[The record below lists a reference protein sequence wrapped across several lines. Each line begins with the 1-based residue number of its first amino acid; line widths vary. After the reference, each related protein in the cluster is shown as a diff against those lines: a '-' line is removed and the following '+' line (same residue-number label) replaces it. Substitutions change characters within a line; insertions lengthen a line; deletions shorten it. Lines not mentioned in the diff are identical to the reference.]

1 MTFLELSLSGGVFIL
16 AIAAF
21 RAVTLRRL
29 PKGTFVALWWAAA
42 LRLLLPLTLPSSL
55 SVYTL
60 LEGLR
65 APEPAAPTAPMLP
78 PAPAAVP
85 VVPVAPPP
93 RVAVVPTA
101 PAPAPA
107 EPFPIWTALWL
118 AGAALLGLWFLV
130 RYLRWRRRFRESLP
144 VAHCPGF
151 ETWFTLRRRVEV
163 RMTDQIAAPLTYG
176 ILRPVVLLPKTLDLG
191 DEAAVTCVLAH
202 ERAHIQRMDG
212 LFKLVLAAALCVHWC
227 NPAAWL
233 LYALANRDMELR
245 CDEAAVRALGE
256 DSRERYALTLI
267 RLAELR
273 NECVPLCGF
282 SHKSGMEERIRAI
295 MSIKKQS
302 LLACAVALALALGI
316 TTAFA
321 TSAKPPEADGPDYEG
336 IVDGELLA
344 KSSAESAALWDE
356 TLAPY
361 APFGLTW
368 TFDDPDLDGN
378 GLTMT
383 WEGHE
388 VSGISDQE
396 KGLWITEHTGNSA
409 YGPDAVELY
418 AVYEDGK
425 LTGLRLATEEEQAQF
440 DRDRKLSSEGLA
452 MKQKVQALADSVR
465 YDDGH
470 IYFTI
475 PESEGTWSIFI
486 DGTLAVEDGPGKP
499 VRYLAEESEQA
510 EWVPRMTYSFEVGEA
525 AFEELTMEIAYGN
538 AHYIYP
544 LTLLLP
550 EGKPLAAEPLPEGKA
565 DVPQDGSLVWP
576 VDSTQITN
584 SFGDRAKPGGE
595 GVVTHTGVD
604 IGGMEKGTPIYAA
617 GDGTVKEAGFNA
629 QDGNF
634 IRIDH
639 TRGEE
644 TLYAHCQSLLVK
656 TGDAVT
662 AGQTIAT
669 VGSTGLSTGPHLH
682 FEYLVNGI
690 SVDPLRYEREN
701 HFRCALDL
709 ADASIGEWT
718 KGSPIVALL
727 DGTVLEAGVRER
739 GQALGPYMEIEY
751 EGGYSM
757 GFASCQSVLVKTGDT
772 VKAGEVLG
780 YVGEHMFV
788 SGPASPEM
796 REAEEESA
804 KITRQWMEEDLVN
817 GEYPRNRLGETY
829 GRDFAY
835 ELGESP
841 DLIAAVDDGGLEGYI
856 ALDESRYTL
865 GLSPE
870 MRNAFENWCQENK
883 VKGYTLPLYDSEHNR
898 IGTFCGNGDGN
909 APPSFRQITWEEL
922 KAAEA
927 QGFPNSKGSEPFTRE
942 LPFKTMEEAA
952 KANAEGWHWPEP
964 EE

>member
-1 MTFLELSLSGGVFIL
+1 MTLLNLTISGTAFIL
-16 AIAAF
+16 AIALF
-21 RAVTLRRL
+21 RAFALRWL

-42 LRLLLPLTLPSSL
+42 LRLLLPLTVPSSF

-60 LEGLR
+60 LESLD
-65 APEPAAPTAPMLP
+65 
-78 PAPAAVP
+78 APAAADAPVMVPQVPAAQVIPRVP
-85 VVPVAPPP
+85 VRMAPAVPADLPAPPP
-93 RVAVVPTA
+93 
-101 PAPAPA
+101 
-107 EPFPIWTALWL
+107 EPFPVWTALWL
-118 AGAALLGLWFLV
+118 TGAVLLALWFLI
-130 RYLRWRRRFRESLP
+130 RYLRWRRRFREALP
-144 VAHCPGF
+144 VENCPGL
-151 ETWFTLRRRVEV
+151 ETWLSLRRRVEV
-163 RMTDQIAAPLTYG
+163 RMTDRITAPLAYG
-176 ILRPVVLLPKTLDLG
+176 IFRPVILLPKILDLR
-191 DEAAVTCVLAH
+191 DEEAVTCVLAH
-202 ERAHIQRMDG
+202 ERAHIRRLDG
-212 LFKLVLAAALCVHWC
+212 LFKLVLAAALCVHWF
-227 NPAAWL
+227 NPAVWL
-233 LYALANRDMELR
+233 LYVLANRDMELR
-245 CDEAAVRALGE
+245 CDEAAVLALGE

-302 LLACAVALALALGI
+302 LLACAVALALTLGI

-321 TSAKPPEADGPDYEG
+321 TSAKPADKTPETPRSEDLTDR
-336 IVDGELLA
+336 ELHA
-344 KSSAESAALWDE
+344 QSSAETAAQWE
-356 TLAPY
+356 EVLAPY
-361 APFGLTW
+361 EPFGLTW

-388 VSGISDQE
+388 VRGIYDE
-396 KGLWITEHTGNSA
+396 GKYAWITEHAGDGT

-418 AVYEDGK
+418 TVYENGE
-425 LTGLRLATEEEQAQF
+425 LTGLRLATEEEQKAF
-440 DRDRKLSSEGLA
+440 DRDRRLSSDARMTIVLGE
-452 MKQKVQALADSVR
+452 SVR

-475 PESEGTWSIFI
+475 PESEEPWSIFI
-486 DGTLAVEDGPGKP
+486 QGRIRMEDGSGMS
-499 VRYLAEESEQA
+499 VRYLEKESEKA
-510 EWVPRMTYSFEVGEA
+510 EWVPRMTYSFEVADA
-525 AFEELTMEIAYGN
+525 AYDELTMDVKYGN
-538 AHYIYP
+538 ASYCYP
-544 LTLLLP
+544 LTPLLP
-550 EGKPLAAEPLPEGKA
+550 EGKPLTPAPLPEGKA
-565 DVPQDGSLVWP
+565 DLPADGSLVWP
-576 VDSTQITN
+576 VDGGSVSQAQGT
-584 SFGDRAKPGGE
+584 RANPGTGE
-595 GVVTHTGVD
+595 TETHSGVD
-604 IGGMEKGTPIYAA
+604 IAVERGTPVYAA
-617 GDGTVKEAGFNA
+617 GPGTVKEAGYSA

-634 IRIDH
+634 VRLDH

-656 TGDAVT
+656 TGDTVE

-669 VGSTGLSTGPHLH
+669 VGSTGRSTGPHLH
-682 FEYLVNGI
+682 FEYQVNGV
-690 SVDPLRYEREN
+690 SVDPLRYKREN
-701 HFRCALDL
+701 HFRCALNL

-718 KGSPIVALL
+718 AGSPIVALL

-739 GQALGPYMEIEY
+739 GYALGPYMEIEY

-757 GFASCQSVLVKTGDT
+757 GFKSCQSVLVKTGDA
-772 VKAGEVLG
+772 VKAGEILG
-780 YVGEHMFV
+780 YTGEHMLV

-796 REAEEESA
+796 REAEKESE
-804 KITRQWMEEDLVN
+804 KRTRQWMEEDLVN
-817 GEYPRNRLGETY
+817 GEYPRNSLGETY
-829 GRDFAY
+829 GRDFFG

-841 DLIAAVDDGGLEGYI
+841 DLIAAVSPEEGLEGYI
-856 ALDESRYTL
+856 ARDESEYTL

-870 MRNAFENWCQENK
+870 LRRAFENWCQENK

-898 IGTFCGNGDGN
+898 IGTFHGVGDGN

-927 QGFPNSKGSEPFTRE
+927 QGFPNSKGSAPFTRE